1 MTTPVIPAAA
11 AVAPQTAPSPIDA
24 RALDQRL
31 RSAFENQQGAER
43 RRQLAFA
50 ALREGLVAGQF
61 GGLPQNND
69 AAHALLGMLDKVN
82 WPCSVD
88 QFARAMPH
96 FPERFGIIEIREVL
110 ARLGFSSNA
119 RFVSPA
125 QIAPRDLPAL
135 LVHESSVSILE
146 ADQKGKIFATDPKTG
161 QRRKVK
167 WTRDL
172 SLVSFAPVADGDAK
186 AGPPKS
192 WLAETLRRFGPEVL
206 QLLGLTLFIN
216 LMVLATSFAVMSIYD
231 KVIPVGAFD
240 TLTAI
245 AIALGMAVMFELRFR
260 GLKSRLI
267 GRTTGR
273 LEFLMGTA
281 VFSKLITLPVS
292 MITNTPVAD
301 QISRLKQFETVR
313 DLFSGPFVAVVLEV
327 PFIIGFMIGLFAV
340 AGPLGFV
347 PLILM
352 VVYAVVGFLL
362 VGPIRRQNERSG
374 KRQREHYQQTMETV
388 SNLRQIRSFGCEDVW
403 LDRLR
408 QTTADASAARRKAG
422 LSQRFLS
429 TLSTAAVPVAGASTV
444 VTGAVLVINGDMTV
458 GMLIGAMIIVWR
470 VLAPIQQLFLM
481 FTRYTEIAQMVNQI
495 DQMMRLPSTE
505 TASETPMKRRFEGDV
520 TFDRVSFRY
529 QGANDSSLMGISFT
543 ISPGELIAIEGASGA
558 GKTTVLRLILD
569 LYRPQSGTIHVDGI
583 NVRQIAPTELRA
595 AIGYV
600 PQKPALFHGTI
611 AQNLRL
617 AAPGASD
624 DDLRRACDEVGILE
638 AVQQLPKGLDTLLDH
653 ARQETLPGGFRQ
665 ALSIAQALLREPK
678 ILLLDEPAKTL
689 DHSLEQAFLNCL
701 DQRRGRTT
709 IIMVSHRPS
718 HIRLADRILKLDR
731 GAMVSFDPPQAPKMA
746 G

>member
-1 MTTPVIPAAA
+1 MSAPATPVPEANPP
-11 AVAPQTAPSPIDA
+11 VAGA

-31 RSAFENQQGAER
+31 RSAFENQQEAER
-43 RRQLAFA
+43 RRHLAFES
-50 ALREGLVAGQF
+50 LRNGLASGQF
-61 GGLPQNND
+61 GGLPQDND
-69 AAHALLGMLDKVN
+69 AGHAVLCMLEKMS

-96 FPERFGIIEIREVL
+96 FPQQFGIIEMREVM
-110 ARLGFSSNA
+110 ARLGFSSTA
-119 RFVSPA
+119 RFVSPNH
-125 QIAPRDLPAL
+125 IAPRDLPAL
-135 LVHESSVSILE
+135 LAHGKSVSLLE
-146 ADQKGKIFATDPKTG
+146 ADAKGRIFAVDPKTAR
-161 QRRKVK
+161 RRKIK
-167 WTRDL
+167 WTRDV
-172 SLVSFAPVADGDAK
+172 SLVSFAPVADSDAQ
-186 AGPPKS
+186 AAPPKS
-192 WLAETLRRFGPEVL
+192 WLNETLRRFGSEVM

-231 KVIPVGAFD
+231 KVIPAGAFD
-240 TLTAI
+240 TLAAI
-245 AIALGMAVMFELRFR
+245 GIALSMAVAFELTFR
-260 GLKSRLI
+260 RLKSRLI
-267 GRTTGR
+267 GHTTGR
-273 LEFLMGTA
+273 LEYLMGTT

-301 QISRLKQFETVR
+301 QISRLRQFETVR

-327 PFIIGFMIGLFAV
+327 PFIIMFMIGLFAV

-347 PLILM
+347 PLVLM
-352 VVYAVVGFLL
+352 IVYTVIGFLL

-388 SNLRQIRSFGCEDVW
+388 SNLRQIRSFGCEDIW
-403 LDRLR
+403 LERLR
-408 QTTADASAARRKAG
+408 QKTADASAARRKAS

-444 VTGAVLVINGDMTV
+444 VTGAVLVIDGMMTV

-505 TASETPMKRRFEGDV
+505 TVTETPMKRRFEGDV

-600 PQKPALFHGTI
+600 PQRPALFHGTI

-624 DDLRRACDEVGILE
+624 ADLKRVCDEVGILAAIE
-638 AVQQLPKGLDTLLDH
+638 QLPKGLDTLLDH

-689 DHSLEQAFLNCL
+689 DYELEQAFLNCL
-701 DQRRGRTT
+701 EQRRGRTT

-718 HIRLADRILKLDR
+718 HIRLADRVLNLER
-731 GAMVSFDPPQAPKMA
+731 GAMKSFDPPEAPKMA